1 MKRTAREDLTAVIRQ
16 NSIRRTLS
24 DLAAE
29 GKAHVRVVSSQKVI
43 ELIEAIV
50 DDAIRREAGEMARQD
65 RDRIVDESRGEFRKV
80 LAIQAKQD
88 EQVRKSREEA
98 EEQRKRSDD
107 LTARLTAERENRM
120 TCEEQLRVESRESLG
135 RVEGKLRQVESELQ
149 RAREAAEKAIS
160 RAIDE
165 AKKRAR
171 AEGQIQKEQV
181 WVAQVTRD
189 RDDFEERLRSLRK
202 DMEERLREAAS
213 RLTAQTEEIA
223 SLGSRNAS
231 LEGEL
236 KARTKGIQRL
246 ESMLTEHKRNG
257 TNGKHRNDPSQE
269 KELRD
274 ALDRLSELEPQLEE
288 ERQTSLRERKRG
300 DRLARGLRKTMAR
313 DALSQATIR
322 QEETDRLNGELA
334 EVKSLVKSL
343 VEQPNEGM
351 DRAALRDLIAKLSAR
366 DEQIEGRFGQQL
378 DQTLTE
384 ITRALRVATM
394 KAIDVEGE
402 ATDVLVDRVFDLES
416 EMKTNLGFLAVEES
430 ASRNGI
436 GGSLAR
442 LRKARVQ
449 PANDAGD

>member
-1 MKRTAREDLTAVIRQ
+1 MKTTAREDLTAVIRQ
-16 NSIRRTLS
+16 NSVRRTLT

-120 TCEEQLRVESRESLG
+120 TSEEQLRVESRESLG
-135 RVEGKLRQVESELQ
+135 RVEGKLRQVETELE
-149 RAREAAEKAIS
+149 RAREAAETAIS

-223 SLGSRNAS
+223 SLRSGNAS

-246 ESMLTEHKRNG
+246 ESMLVEHKRNG
-257 TNGKHRNDPSQE
+257 TNGKHRSDPLQA

-274 ALDRLSELEPQLEE
+274 ALDRVGELEPQLEE
-288 ERQTSLRERKRG
+288 ARRTSLKERKRG
-300 DRLARGLRKTMAR
+300 ERLARGFRKAMAKGASSR
-313 DALSQATIR
+313 ATFGQQQA
-322 QEETDRLNGELA
+322 DRFNGEIA
-334 EVKSLVKSL
+334 EVKALMRRL
-343 VEQPNEGM
+343 VEQPNDGT
-351 DRAALRDLIAKLSAR
+351 DRAALDDLVAKLTAR
-366 DEQIEGRFGQQL
+366 DHQLEGRFSEQL
-378 DQTLTE
+378 DQTLSE
-384 ITRALRVATM
+384 INRALRVATM
-394 KAIDVEGE
+394 GAVDVDGE
-402 ATDVLVDRVFDLES
+402 ATDILVDRIFDLES
-416 EMKTNLGFLAVEES
+416 EMKTNLGFLAVEER
-430 ASRNGI
+430 ASGNGI
-436 GGSLAR
+436 EGSLAR

-449 PANDAGD
+449 SANDAGD